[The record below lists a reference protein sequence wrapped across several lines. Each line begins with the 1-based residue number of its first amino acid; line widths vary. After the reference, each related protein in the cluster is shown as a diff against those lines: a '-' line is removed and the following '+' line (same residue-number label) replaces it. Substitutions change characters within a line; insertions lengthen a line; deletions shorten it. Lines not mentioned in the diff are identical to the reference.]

1 MLDPEYRMISSE
13 GFQRASSN
21 EHRVSSIENIMEHK
35 RSDRVADLI
44 LKELAEVLLRRV
56 KDPRLADITL
66 TDVKVSPDLRHAKV
80 FYSLLG
86 DDEKKAAASVGL
98 ESARG
103 FVKRELG
110 KRLHLR
116 RLPDI
121 EFNFDGSLEYGSHI
135 DRLLDDLEESGQE

>member
-1 MLDPEYRMISSE
+1 
-13 GFQRASSN
+13 
-21 EHRVSSIENIMEHK
+21 MEHK
-35 RSDRVADLI
+35 RADRVADLI
-44 LKELAEVLLRRV
+44 LKELAEVLVRKV

-66 TDVKVSPDLRHAKV
+66 TAVKVSPDLRVKVSPDLRQARV

-86 DDEKKAAASVGL
+86 DEDKKAAAAVGL

-116 RLPDI
+116 RIPDI
-121 EFNFDGSLEYGSHI
+121 AFYFDASLEHGSHI
-135 DRLLDDLEESGQE
+135 DRLLTELKEPGLE

>member
-1 MLDPEYRMISSE
+1 
-13 GFQRASSN
+13 
-21 EHRVSSIENIMEHK
+21 MEHK
-35 RSDRVADLI
+35 RADRVADLL

-66 TDVKVSPDLRHAKV
+66 TAVKMSPDLRHARV

-86 DDEKKAAASVGL
+86 DDKKRASAAVGL

-110 KRLHLR
+110 KRLQLR
-116 RLPDI
+116 RMPDI
-121 EFNFDGSLEYGSHI
+121 EFHFDGSLEYGSHI
-135 DRLLDDLEESGQE
+135 DRLLDDLEDSEQE